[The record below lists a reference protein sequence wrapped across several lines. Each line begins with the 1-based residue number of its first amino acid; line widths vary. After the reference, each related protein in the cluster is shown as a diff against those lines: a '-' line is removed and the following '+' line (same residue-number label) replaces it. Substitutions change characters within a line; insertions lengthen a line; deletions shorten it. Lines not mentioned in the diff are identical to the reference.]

1 MIKSLYLRAELN
13 PNEFRTPLIPA
24 DMEKLIENGW
34 IIWIQSSNSRI
45 YSDESYEKVNC
56 KITKL
61 PWYNIKFSSC
71 LILGLKQFEDIE
83 KLNLHKHLYFSHS
96 YQNQS
101 GSKEILN
108 YFKNSSSI
116 LYDLEYFLDNNNNR
130 LTSFGFW
137 AGIIGCGLALLEYSQ
152 PLNNLEPWKNF
163 DLFFNLIKLN
173 LNNISNLSI
182 GIIGSEGKCG
192 KGSKFLLNLLN
203 LKYDEI
209 LKNDNKLKL
218 ANYDILINCIKLDID
233 QNETWLDFNTKFIKP
248 MIISDISCDIT
259 KSNNPIKLNY
269 KNTTWKNPVHI
280 LNLLHQIKIISI
292 DNLPSLLPKDSS
304 DYFSNCLVNILI
316 NYPED
321 KNNFF
326 KKNHITF
333 LDVIQDI

>member
-1 MIKSLYLRAELN
+1 MNKSLYLRAELN
-13 PNEFRTPLIPA
+13 PNEFRTPLIPS

-61 PWYNIKFSSC
+61 PWYNIEFSNC

-83 KLNLHKHLYFSHS
+83 KLNSHKHIYFSHS

-101 GSKEILN
+101 GSKEILT

-116 LYDLEYFLDNNNNR
+116 LYDLEYFIDNNNR

-137 AGIIGCGLALLEYSQ
+137 AGIIGCGLALLEYSK
-152 PLNNLEPWKNF
+152 PINNLNPWKNF
-163 DLFFNLIKLN
+163 DIFLQKIKVN

-182 GIIGSEGKCG
+182 GIIGSEGNCG
-192 KGSKFLLNLLN
+192 KGSKFLLTLLD
-203 LKYDEI
+203 LKYDNI
-209 LKNDNKLKL
+209 LKNDDKSKLF
-218 ANYDILINCIKLDID
+218 NYDILINCIKLDIN
-233 QNETWLDFNTKFIKP
+233 QNEIWLDLNTNFIKP
-248 MIISDISCDIT
+248 MIISDISCDVT

-269 KNTTWKNPVHI
+269 NNTTWVNPVHI
-280 LNLLHQIKIISI
+280 LNLSHEIKIISI

-304 DYFSNCLVNILI
+304 DYFSNCLVNILL
-316 NYPED
+316 NFPED
-321 KNNFF
+321 KKNFF
-326 KKNHITF
+326 KKNYNTF
-333 LDVIQDI
+333 LDIIQNL